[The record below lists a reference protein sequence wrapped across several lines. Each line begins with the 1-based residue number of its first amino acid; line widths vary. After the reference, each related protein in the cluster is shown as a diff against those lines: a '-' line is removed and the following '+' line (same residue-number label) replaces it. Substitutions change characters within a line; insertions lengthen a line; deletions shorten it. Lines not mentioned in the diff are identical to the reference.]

1 MSEKYDQFNIERL
14 TLSDFRCFKEFSIA
28 FNLEPRVLF
37 SQGKSEN
44 AGPLTVLVAKN
55 GKGKT
60 SILDAIR
67 ILFGTYAR
75 VFSKTTNTTNKGV
88 KSSVHA
94 TSLDIR
100 NYRDENGQL
109 KQSDTMTVDG
119 EVWLGGTQEFACRSL
134 NRKPDARTT
143 HSEVSCISEYGR
155 SLIDMR
161 KNNGAT
167 DWPLLA
173 FYGTG
178 RLWSATKRTER
189 TLLLMDDPVFGYEN
203 SLGKDHNFQTV
214 RDWLTNAVS
223 KRSIDSADDLRPN
236 PIMESQLR
244 AVSKSLS
251 SVLSEE
257 GYLPELT
264 IESLTN
270 ELAIKQKTP
279 DGIIPV
285 PVSQLSDGVRAAF
298 GLVSDIAFR
307 CAKLNPHLGE
317 VAPAKTHGIVL
328 VDEVDL
334 HLHPA
339 WQQKILKTL
348 QLAFP
353 KLQFIVTTHSPQVIS
368 SVPRECVR
376 IIDPSASESLSLVS
390 QTQGVESQDIL
401 AEVFGTSG
409 APETDEWVIKLNEYA
424 TRVATGHVPK
434 DDPALQDLVGHY
446 GSGYQPLLRIE
457 LQRRIL
463 ERKAAQNA

>member
-1 MSEKYDQFNIERL
+1 MEHFEQFNIESIRL
-14 TLSDFRCFKEFSIA
+14 MDFRKFKDYSIQ
-28 FNLEPRVLF
+28 FNLMPREIFHDGGRIPV
-37 SQGKSEN
+37 
-44 AGPLTVLVAKN
+44 GPLTVLVAKN
-55 GKGKT
+55 GMGKT
-60 SILDAIR
+60 SALDAVR
-67 ILFGTYAR
+67 ILFGRYTAP
-75 VFSKTTNTTNKGV
+75 FKFASQIHISKT
-88 KSSVHA
+88 
-94 TSLDIR
+94 DIR
-100 NYRDENGQL
+100 IVSDNPHSPAEPAEKAAISGNVFLNGILYQGIDREL
-109 KQSDTMTVDG
+109 SAKKGM
-119 EVWLGGTQEFACRSL
+119 
-134 NRKPDARTT
+134 RTT
-143 HSEVSCISEYGR
+143 TSGVACITEYSTR
-155 SLIDMR
+155 VIQQR
-161 KNNGAT
+161 KSNPDT
-167 DWPLLA
+167 EWPILA

-178 RLWSATKRTER
+178 RLWSEHRNRFDTKSVNV
-189 TLLLMDDPVFGYEN
+189 LSDYGYEN
-203 SLGKDHNFQTV
+203 CLGENHNFKAV
-214 RDWLTNAVS
+214 DSWLFDALFEKFATRLENLQEPTATVS
-223 KRSIDSADDLRPN
+223 KLKAVESALQAVLGTEGYESELLLNPKTKDVSIKQVDGDKT
-236 PIMESQLR
+236 I
-244 AVSKSLS
+244 
-251 SVLSEE
+251 VLS
-257 GYLPELT
+257 
-264 IESLTN
+264 
-270 ELAIKQKTP
+270 
-279 DGIIPV
+279 
-285 PVSQLSDGVRAAF
+285 VSQLSDGVRAAF
-298 GLVSDIAFR
+298 GLVADIAFR
-307 CAKLNPHLGE
+307 CAVLNPQFGAE
-317 VAPAKTHGIVL
+317 APAKTHGIVL